1 LNDLDTRRAKPA
13 QNNNHLHLIAAED
26 LYLFA
31 RGEHECAFA
40 VLGAHLTAYGTRFA
54 VWAPNA
60 SAVFVCGDFNQ
71 WSTDAH
77 PLYAQGD
84 SGVWAADIDGV
95 VAGMHYKY
103 RIISADGRVM
113 PLKADPYA
121 RETQFRPDT
130 ASMVAQPSHH
140 QWSDQQWMDN
150 RRHKAHFRQPLMIY
164 ELHAASWRRGAD
176 NQFLNYRELAD
187 QLIPYVTDLGFTHIQ
202 LMPITEYPFDGSW
215 GYQPT
220 GMFAPTRR
228 LGAPDDLRYLIDLAH
243 RHGVGV
249 LLDWVPAHFPA
260 DDHSLK
266 QFDGTCLYEHADT
279 RKGFHPDWNT
289 LIYNFGRGEVVSFL
303 LSSAVYWLEEFHF
316 DGLRVDAVASMLYLN
331 YSRRDGEW
339 VPNALGGVENL
350 EAISLLQIINQR
362 VHQRLPGVMMIAEES
377 TAWPGVTQLTSQGG
391 LGFGFKWNMGW
402 MNDTLRYIGRDP
414 IYRKYHHQD
423 IRFGLA
429 YAFSEHFILPL
440 SHDEVVHGKRA
451 LLEKIPGD
459 DWQKFATLRATL
471 ALMWAHPGKKLL
483 FMGAEFAQRQEWN
496 HDQALDWHLLEQA
509 THRGIH
515 TLVRDMNTTLTSYHA
530 LYELDNH
537 PHGFYWLD
545 ADAEHQCVFAFTRR
559 SQSHPEQC
567 VIAVS
572 NFTPAAHDRWRI
584 GVPASGQY
592 IEILNTD
599 SHFYGGSGI
608 GNLGMVTAEPVAS
621 HGFDWSVVLTLPPL
635 GTLWL
640 CHQAT

>member
-1 LNDLDTRRAKPA
+1 MNVLDTNRDTPGYFKSYP
-13 QNNNHLHLIAAED
+13 NLIAAED

-31 RGEHECAFA
+31 RGEHECAFD
-40 VLGAHLTAYGTRFA
+40 VMGAHLTVHGTRFA

-60 SAVFVCGDFNQ
+60 SAVFVCGDFNG
-71 WSTDAH
+71 WNPDAH
-77 PLYAQGD
+77 PLYCQGD
-84 SGVWAADIDGV
+84 SGVWAAEIDGV
-95 VAGMHYKY
+95 LAGMHYKY

-121 RETQFRPDT
+121 RETQYRPDT
-130 ASMVAQPSHH
+130 ASMVPQSSRHH
-140 QWSDQQWMDN
+140 WSDQQWLDA
-150 RRHKAHFRQPLMIY
+150 RRHTSHFRQPLMIY
-164 ELHAASWRRGAD
+164 ELHAGSWRRGAD

-187 QLIPYVTDLGFTHIQ
+187 QLIPYVVGLGFTHIQ

-220 GMFAPTRR
+220 GMFSPTRR
-228 LGAPDDLRYLIDLAH
+228 LGSPDDLRYLIDLAH
-243 RHGVGV
+243 QHHIGV

-266 QFDGTCLYEHADT
+266 QFDGTCLYEHEDP

-289 LIYNFGRGEVVSFL
+289 LIYNFDRGEVVSFL
-303 LSSAVYWLEEFHF
+303 LSSAVYWLQEFHF

-331 YSRRDGEW
+331 YSRSDGEW

-350 EAISLLQIINQR
+350 EAIRLLQLINER

-402 MNDTLRYIGRDP
+402 MNDTLRYVSRDP

-423 IRFGLA
+423 ICFGLS

-451 LLEKIPGD
+451 LLEKMPGD
-459 DWQKFATLRATL
+459 DWQKFASLRTTL

-496 HDQALDWHLLEQA
+496 HDRALDWQLLEHAAHQ
-509 THRGIH
+509 GIH
-515 TLVRDMNTTLTSYHA
+515 SLIRDMNSTLRSCLA
-530 LYELDNH
+530 LYELDSH
-537 PHGFYWLD
+537 PDGFQWID
-545 ADAEHQCVFAFTRR
+545 ADAAHQSVFAFMRR
-559 SQSHPEQC
+559 SHSQPEQF
-567 VIAVS
+567 VIAIT
-572 NFTPAAHDRWRI
+572 NFTPAVHEHWRI
-584 GVPASGQY
+584 GVPAGGQY
-592 IEILNTD
+592 LEKLNTD

-640 CHQAT
+640 CHQTT

>member
-1 LNDLDTRRAKPA
+1 MNDLDPNRDTPA
-13 QNNNHLHLIAAED
+13 HNMNYHQLISPED

-31 RGEHECAFA
+31 RGEHECAYD
-40 VLGAHLTAYGTRFA
+40 VLGAHLTEQGTRFA

-60 SAVFVCGDFNQ
+60 KAVFVCGDFNG
-71 WSTDAH
+71 WSADTH
-77 PLYAQGD
+77 PLYPQGD
-84 SGVWAADIDGV
+84 SGVWAAEIDSV

-103 RIISADGRVM
+103 RIISTDGRVM

-121 RETQFRPDT
+121 RESQYRPDT
-130 ASMVAQPSHH
+130 ASMVPQQTRHY
-140 QWSDQQWMDN
+140 WSDQHWLDC
-150 RRHKAHFRQPLMIY
+150 RRHKPHFRQPLIIY
-164 ELHAASWRRGAD
+164 ELHAGSWRRGAD

-187 QLIPYVTDLGFTHIQ
+187 QLVPYVADLGFTHIQ

-220 GMFAPTRR
+220 GMFSPTRR

-243 RHGVGV
+243 QHNIGV

-266 QFDGTCLYEHADT
+266 EFDGTCLYEHEDP

-289 LIYNFGRGEVVSFL
+289 LIYNFDRGEVVSFL
-303 LSSAVYWLEEFHF
+303 LSSAVYWLQEFHF

-339 VPNALGGVENL
+339 VANALGGVENL
-350 EAISLLQIINQR
+350 EAMRLLQSINQR
-362 VHQRLPGVMMIAEES
+362 LHQRLPGVMMIAEES

-402 MNDTLRYIGRDP
+402 MNDTLRYVSRDP
-414 IYRKYHHQD
+414 IYRKHHHHA
-423 IRFGLA
+423 IRFGLS

-451 LLEKIPGD
+451 LLEKMPGD
-459 DWQKFATLRATL
+459 DWQKFASLRTLL

-496 HDQALDWHLLEQA
+496 HDQSLDWHLLEQSA
-509 THRGIH
+509 HRGIL
-515 TLVRDMNTTLTSYHA
+515 TLVRDINTALQSRPA
-530 LYELDNH
+530 LYELDSH
-537 PHGFYWLD
+537 PDGFQWID
-545 ADAEHQCVFAFTRR
+545 ADAEHQSVFAFIRR
-559 SQSHPEQC
+559 SHSQPEQF
-567 VIAVS
+567 VVAIS
-572 NFTPAAHDRWRI
+572 NFTPAVHHGWRI
-584 GVPASGQY
+584 GVPAGGRY
-592 IEILNTD
+592 VVMLNTD
-599 SHFYGGSGI
+599 SYFYGGSGI
-608 GNLGMVTAEPVAS
+608 GNLGLVTAEPVAS